1 MASLRVQASTKPPRV
16 FGYRQANRPPQSD
29 FQWSWLNLPGSCSS
43 SAASF
48 VGVLTFGTITFSKGS
63 KGRTRALAQ
72 CPDAPSALL
81 LPWGDPRGCF
91 TYSSTISCRFL
102 PSTPLQSY
110 FYPSQTWYIRAV
122 GTLARRHGGFAL
134 LLLEGQVE
142 TPFIIFLKFKTCGW
156 LMSHVLSLFSA
167 PFGTSCTHVSGLTR
181 VSRRRR
187 SYGRLAAGWNQTSAK
202 PAWGRRYRWVPLVFL
217 RPPSVSWVV

>member
-1 MASLRVQASTKPPRV
+1 MVR
-16 FGYRQANRPPQSD
+16 
-29 FQWSWLNLPGSCSS
+29 
-43 SAASF
+43 
-48 VGVLTFGTITFSKGS
+48 S
-63 KGRTRALAQ
+63 KGRTRDLAQ

-110 FYPSQTWYIRAV
+110 FYPSQTWYTRAV
-122 GTLARRHGGFAL
+122 GTLARRHGAFAL

-142 TPFIIFLKFKTCGW
+142 TPPIVFQSLKRGW
-156 LMSHVLSLFSA
+156 LMSHIHSLFSA

-181 VSRRRR
+181 VSQRRR
-187 SYGRLAAGWNQTSAK
+187 SYGRLAAGSNQTSPK
-202 PAWGRRYRWVPLVFL
+202 PEWGRRYRWVSLGL
-217 RPPSVSWVV
+217 SLISKSAG